1 MQVKDEDISTLIE
14 LQHNDMEL
22 LRVQKAI
29 ADLPQR
35 KTIVAARKKIKTIEE
50 KQETVGK
57 LRAKAEEKLAGIS
70 EEDGKLAAKQ
80 EEAQKAVDSASGYRD
95 VEAHTREM
103 DGYAKRR
110 ATLEEDLAAVDAEL
124 DKISAV
130 EKQISTALAQLRET
144 ESAAT
149 AEFQSQGGEL
159 KKQEAD
165 LTSSHDQIAANLPA
179 DLKARY
185 DRAAKHCG
193 GVAVALL
200 RDDACGACRAPIE
213 QGHLIDLKAPCA
225 ACECPNRCKAPA
237 DCATVG
243 RFKPPLCV
251 ERGGCALV
259 PPPNSKKP
267 LWRMRALLGAKGQCG
282 QSRRG
287 QNPPE
292 RLKCAFTRARPC
304 RPSCS
309 WCRRSPCGRGPSR
322 RGW

>member
-35 KTIVAARKKIKTIEE
+35 KTIVAARKKIKAIEE

-95 VEAHTREM
+95 VEAYTREM

-213 QGHLIDLKAPCA
+213 QGHLIDLKAHAPLG
-225 ACECPNRCKAPA
+225 ECPNCK
-237 DCATVG
+237 
-243 RFKPPLCV
+243 R
-251 ERGGCALV
+251 
-259 PPPNSKKP
+259 
-267 LWRMRALLGAKGQCG
+267 LLIV
-282 QSRRG
+282 
-287 QNPPE
+287 
-292 RLKCAFTRARPC
+292 L
-304 RPSCS
+304 PS
-309 WCRRSPCGRGPSR
+309 
-322 RGW
+322 

>member
-95 VEAHTREM
+95 VEAYTREM

-165 LTSSHDQIAANLPA
+165 LTASHDQIAANLPA

-213 QGHLIDLKAPCA
+213 QGHLIDLKAHAPLG
-225 ACECPNRCKAPA
+225 ECPNCK
-237 DCATVG
+237 
-243 RFKPPLCV
+243 
-251 ERGGCALV
+251 
-259 PPPNSKKP
+259 
-267 LWRMRALLGAKGQCG
+267 RMLIVL
-282 QSRRG
+282 
-287 QNPPE
+287 
-292 RLKCAFTRARPC
+292 
-304 RPSCS
+304 PS
-309 WCRRSPCGRGPSR
+309 
-322 RGW
+322 

>member
-95 VEAHTREM
+95 VEAYTREM

-165 LTSSHDQIAANLPA
+165 LTASHDQIAANLPA

-193 GVAVALL
+193 GVAGALL

-213 QGHLIDLKAPCA
+213 QGHLIDLKAHAPLG
-225 ACECPNRCKAPA
+225 ECPNCK
-237 DCATVG
+237 
-243 RFKPPLCV
+243 R
-251 ERGGCALV
+251 
-259 PPPNSKKP
+259 
-267 LWRMRALLGAKGQCG
+267 LLIV
-282 QSRRG
+282 
-287 QNPPE
+287 
-292 RLKCAFTRARPC
+292 L
-304 RPSCS
+304 PS
-309 WCRRSPCGRGPSR
+309 
-322 RGW
+322 

>member
-110 ATLEEDLAAVDAEL
+110 ATLEEDLAAIDAEL

-165 LTSSHDQIAANLPA
+165 LAASHRSD
-179 DLKARY
+179 
-185 DRAAKHCG
+185 CG
-193 GVAVALL
+193 ES
-200 RDDACGACRAPIE
+200 ACRS
-213 QGHLIDLKAPCA
+213 QGPLRPCGKALRRSGS
-225 ACECPNRCKAPA
+225 CP
-237 DCATVG
+237 
-243 RFKPPLCV
+243 
-251 ERGGCALV
+251 
-259 PPPNSKKP
+259 S
-267 LWRMRALLGAKGQCG
+267 
-282 QSRRG
+282 SRRCLR
-287 QNPPE
+287 
-292 RLKCAFTRARPC
+292 RLSRPDRARPPD
-304 RPSCS
+304 RPESACAA
-309 WCRRSPCGRGPSR
+309 W
-322 RGW
+322 

>member
-165 LTSSHDQIAANLPA
+165 LTSSHAQGPLRPCG
-179 DLKARY
+179 KA
-185 DRAAKHCG
+185 
-193 GVAVALL
+193 L
-200 RDDACGACRAPIE
+200 RRSGS
-213 QGHLIDLKAPCA
+213 
-225 ACECPNRCKAPA
+225 CP
-237 DCATVG
+237 
-243 RFKPPLCV
+243 
-251 ERGGCALV
+251 
-259 PPPNSKKP
+259 S
-267 LWRMRALLGAKGQCG
+267 
-282 QSRRG
+282 SRRCLR
-287 QNPPE
+287 
-292 RLKCAFTRARPC
+292 RLSRPDRARPPD
-304 RPSCS
+304 RPESACAA
-309 WCRRSPCGRGPSR
+309 W
-322 RGW
+322 

>member
-22 LRVQKAI
+22 LCVQKAI

-95 VEAHTREM
+95 VEAYTREM

-165 LTSSHDQIAANLPA
+165 LTASHDQIAANLPA

-213 QGHLIDLKAPCA
+213 QGHLIDLKAHAPLG
-225 ACECPNRCKAPA
+225 ECPNCK
-237 DCATVG
+237 
-243 RFKPPLCV
+243 R
-251 ERGGCALV
+251 
-259 PPPNSKKP
+259 
-267 LWRMRALLGAKGQCG
+267 LLIV
-282 QSRRG
+282 
-287 QNPPE
+287 
-292 RLKCAFTRARPC
+292 L
-304 RPSCS
+304 PS
-309 WCRRSPCGRGPSR
+309 
-322 RGW
+322 

>member
-80 EEAQKAVDSASGYRD
+80 EEAQKAVDSASGYRG

-165 LTSSHDQIAANLPA
+165 LTASHDQIAANLPA

-213 QGHLIDLKAPCA
+213 QGHLIDLKAHAPLG
-225 ACECPNRCKAPA
+225 ECPNCK
-237 DCATVG
+237 
-243 RFKPPLCV
+243 R
-251 ERGGCALV
+251 
-259 PPPNSKKP
+259 
-267 LWRMRALLGAKGQCG
+267 LLIV
-282 QSRRG
+282 
-287 QNPPE
+287 
-292 RLKCAFTRARPC
+292 L
-304 RPSCS
+304 PS
-309 WCRRSPCGRGPSR
+309 
-322 RGW
+322 

>member
-95 VEAHTREM
+95 VEAYTREM

-159 KKQEAD
+159 RKQEAD
-165 LTSSHDQIAANLPA
+165 LTASHDQIAANLPA

-213 QGHLIDLKAPCA
+213 QGHLIDLKAHAPLG
-225 ACECPNRCKAPA
+225 ECPNCK
-237 DCATVG
+237 
-243 RFKPPLCV
+243 R
-251 ERGGCALV
+251 
-259 PPPNSKKP
+259 
-267 LWRMRALLGAKGQCG
+267 LLIV
-282 QSRRG
+282 
-287 QNPPE
+287 
-292 RLKCAFTRARPC
+292 L
-304 RPSCS
+304 PS
-309 WCRRSPCGRGPSR
+309 
-322 RGW
+322 

>member
-110 ATLEEDLAAVDAEL
+110 ATLSWIRFL
-124 DKISAV
+124 
-130 EKQISTALAQLRET
+130 QLR
-144 ESAAT
+144 SR
-149 AEFQSQGGEL
+149 FPRHLPSFGKRSRLQRP
-159 KKQEAD
+159 
-165 LTSSHDQIAANLPA
+165 SS
-179 DLKARY
+179 
-185 DRAAKHCG
+185 
-193 GVAVALL
+193 
-200 RDDACGACRAPIE
+200 
-213 QGHLIDLKAPCA
+213 
-225 ACECPNRCKAPA
+225 
-237 DCATVG
+237 
-243 RFKPPLCV
+243 
-251 ERGGCALV
+251 
-259 PPPNSKKP
+259 
-267 LWRMRALLGAKGQCG
+267 
-282 QSRRG
+282 SRRV
-287 QNPPE
+287 
-292 RLKCAFTRARPC
+292 A
-304 RPSCS
+304 S
-309 WCRRSPCGRGPSR
+309 
-322 RGW
+322 

>member
-57 LRAKAEEKLAGIS
+57 LRAKAEEKLADIS

-130 EKQISTALAQLRET
+130 EKRISTALAQLRET

-165 LTSSHDQIAANLPA
+165 LTSSHDQIATNLPA

-200 RDDACGACRAPIE
+200 HDDACGACRAPIE
-213 QGHLIDLKAPCA
+213 QGHLIDLKAHAPLG
-225 ACECPNRCKAPA
+225 ECPNCK
-237 DCATVG
+237 
-243 RFKPPLCV
+243 R
-251 ERGGCALV
+251 
-259 PPPNSKKP
+259 
-267 LWRMRALLGAKGQCG
+267 LLIV
-282 QSRRG
+282 
-287 QNPPE
+287 
-292 RLKCAFTRARPC
+292 L
-304 RPSCS
+304 PS
-309 WCRRSPCGRGPSR
+309 
-322 RGW
+322 